1 MQKQE
6 LKSKQSLVQDQA
18 YTYGVMRN
26 LFSLLEYYAHRSNG
40 NCQMPYYFEFYNN
53 FNSGQLKDK
62 EQLLDQIIT
71 QIEIFK
77 FSYLIFIKSH
87 GEYFFPKSFSQEQI
101 IYCLNEWK
109 KYVAPVAPNDVK
121 YYDAVIDI
129 IKTKNEEISFVDELN
144 QKVIN
149 NGGKP
154 GTINP
159 QFLANEGTRIIEYSN
174 QVGAKAI
181 HNLKD
186 NPDYQPDIILE
197 AQKENNPYLDE
208 TQKRMQKRNKLQN
221 ELDNLFGLFGLYIEE
236 LSTLYHLDG
245 IRYYYYNKN
254 GFNENAEQLYQKL
267 LDIVN
272 KIKKQYGLF
281 KQLCSVYVVQND
293 QGTVEIL
300 EDYFL
305 QLRMSYQSNNK
316 NEVAGMLEEVRSILK
331 ENIQSLTST
340 SMA

>member
-1 MQKQE
+1 MQNQK

-18 YTYGVMRN
+18 YTYGVMGN
-26 LFSLLEYYAHRSNG
+26 LFSSLECYAHRSNG

-87 GEYFFPKSFSQEQI
+87 GEYFFPKSFPQEQI
-101 IYCLNEWK
+101 INCLNEWK
-109 KYVAPVAPNDVK
+109 KYVDHNDRK
-121 YYDAVIDI
+121 YYDAVISI
-129 IKTKNEEISFVDELN
+129 IQTKNEKISFVDELN

-186 NPDYQPDIILE
+186 NPDYQPDIILG

-208 TQKRMQKRNKLQN
+208 TQKRMLKRNELQN
-221 ELDNLFGLFGLYIEE
+221 LLDNLFRDFCSYIEK
-236 LSTLYHLDG
+236 LNTLYYHLDG
-245 IRYYYYNKN
+245 IRYRYENKK
-254 GFNENAEQLYQKL
+254 GFNEYAQQLYQL
-267 LDIVN
+267 LFNIVN
-272 KIKKQYGLF
+272 QIKEQYGLF
-281 KQLCSVYVVQND
+281 KQLCSVYVVKNN
-293 QGTVEIL
+293 QGTLEYL
-300 EDYFL
+300 EDYFSI
-305 QLRMSYQSNNK
+305 LRVTYQSVNK
-316 NEVAGMLEEVRSILK
+316 NEIAELLEEVRSILK
-331 ENIQSLTST
+331 ENSQSLTST

>member
-18 YTYGVMRN
+18 YTYGVMGN
-26 LFSLLEYYAHRSNG
+26 LFSSLECYAHRSNG
-40 NCQMPYYFEFYNN
+40 NCQMPYLFEFYNN
-53 FNSGQLKDK
+53 FNSGKLKDK
-62 EQLLDQIIT
+62 EQLLAQIIT

-77 FSYLIFIKSH
+77 FSYLIFIQSH

-101 IYCLNEWK
+101 INCLNEWK
-109 KYVAPVAPNDVK
+109 KYVAPNDVK
-121 YYDAVIDI
+121 YYDAVISI
-129 IKTKNEEISFVDELN
+129 IQTKNEKISFVDELN

-186 NPDYQPDIILE
+186 NPDYQPDIILG
-197 AQKENNPYLDE
+197 AQKENNPYLAE
-208 TQKRMQKRNKLQN
+208 TRKRMLKRNELQN
-221 ELDNLFGLFGLYIEE
+221 SLDSLFGRFCLYIEE
-236 LSTLYHLDG
+236 LSTLYGLDG
-245 IRYYYYNKN
+245 IRYCYYDKN
-254 GFNENAEQLYQKL
+254 GFNENDQQLYQLL

-272 KIKKQYGLF
+272 QIKEQYGLF

-293 QGTVEIL
+293 QGTVEYL
-300 EDYFL
+300 EDYFSI
-305 QLRMSYQSNNK
+305 LRVTYQAINK
-316 NEVAGMLEEVRSILK
+316 NEIAKLLEEVRSILK
-331 ENIQSLTST
+331 ENSQSLTST
-340 SMA
+340 SLA

>member
-1 MQKQE
+1 MQEQK

-18 YTYGVMRN
+18 YTYGVMGN
-26 LFSLLEYYAHRSNG
+26 LFSSLECYAHRSNG

-62 EQLLDQIIT
+62 EQLLAQIIT

-77 FSYLIFIKSH
+77 FSYLIFIQSH

-101 IYCLNEWK
+101 INYLNEWK
-109 KYVAPVAPNDVK
+109 KYVAPNDEK
-121 YYDAVIDI
+121 YYDAVISI
-129 IKTKNEEISFVDELN
+129 IQTKNEKISFVDELN

-186 NPDYQPDIILE
+186 NPDYQPDIILG

-208 TQKRMQKRNKLQN
+208 TQKRMEKRNKLQN
-221 ELDNLFGLFGLYIEE
+221 ELDNSFGLFVLYIEE
-236 LSTLYHLDG
+236 LSTLYNLDG
-245 IRYYYYNKN
+245 IRYYYYDKN
-254 GFNENAEQLYQKL
+254 GFNENDQQLYQLL

-272 KIKKQYGLF
+272 QIKEQYGLF

-293 QGTVEIL
+293 QGTAEDL
-300 EDYFL
+300 EDYFSI
-305 QLRMSYQSNNK
+305 LRVTYQSVNK
-316 NEVAGMLEEVRSILK
+316 NEIAKLLEEVRSILK
-331 ENIQSLTST
+331 ENSQFLTST

>member
-1 MQKQE
+1 MQNQK

-18 YTYGVMRN
+18 YTYGVMGN
-26 LFSLLEYYAHRSNG
+26 LFSSLECYAHRSNG

-53 FNSGQLKDK
+53 FNSGKLKDK
-62 EQLLDQIIT
+62 EQLLEQIIT

-77 FSYLIFIKSH
+77 FSYLIFIQSH

-101 IYCLNEWK
+101 INCLNEWK
-109 KYVAPVAPNDVK
+109 KYVDHNDRK
-121 YYDAVIDI
+121 YYDAVISI
-129 IKTKNEEISFVDELN
+129 IKTKNEKISFVDELN

-186 NPDYQPDIILE
+186 NPDYQPDIILR

-208 TQKRMQKRNKLQN
+208 TQKRMEKRNELQN
-221 ELDNLFGLFGLYIEE
+221 LLDYSFGLFCLYIEE
-236 LSTLYHLDG
+236 LSTLYYLDG
-245 IRYYYYNKN
+245 IKYCYYNKN
-254 GFNENAEQLYQKL
+254 GFNENDQQLYQL
-267 LDIVN
+267 LLNIVN
-272 KIKKQYGLF
+272 QIKEQYGLF
-281 KQLCSVYVVQND
+281 KQLCSVYVFQND
-293 QGTVEIL
+293 QGTVEYL
-300 EDYFL
+300 EDYFSIL
-305 QLRMSYQSNNK
+305 QFTYQSINK
-316 NEVAGMLEEVRSILK
+316 NEIAKLLEEVRSILK
-331 ENIQSLTST
+331 ENSQSLTST

>member
-1 MQKQE
+1 MQKQK

-26 LFSLLEYYAHRSNG
+26 LFSSLEYYAHRSNG

-87 GEYFFPKSFSQEQI
+87 GEYFFPKSFSQKQI
-101 IYCLNEWK
+101 IYYLNEWK
-109 KYVAPVAPNDVK
+109 KYVAPNDVK
-121 YYDAVIDI
+121 YYDAVISI
-129 IKTKNEEISFVDELN
+129 IKTKNEKISFVDELN

-186 NPDYQPDIILE
+186 NPDYQPDIILG

-208 TQKRMQKRNKLQN
+208 TQKRMLKRNELQN
-221 ELDNLFGLFGLYIEE
+221 LLDNLFGDFCLYIEE

-245 IRYYYYNKN
+245 IRYSSHQN
-254 GFNENAEQLYQKL
+254 GFNENAQQLYQL
-267 LDIVN
+267 LLNIVN
-272 KIKKQYGLF
+272 QIKEQYGLL
-281 KQLCSVYVVQND
+281 KQLCSVYVD
-293 QGTVEIL
+293 QGKVEYL
-300 EDYFL
+300 EDYFSN
-305 QLRMSYQSNNK
+305 LRIKYQSINK
-316 NEVAGMLEEVRSILK
+316 NEVARLLEEVRSILK
-331 ENIQSLTST
+331 ENSQSLTST

>member
-1 MQKQE
+1 MQKQK
-6 LKSKQSLVQDQA
+6 LKSKQSLVQEQA
-18 YTYGVMRN
+18 YTYGVMGN
-26 LFSLLEYYAHRSNG
+26 LFSSLECYAHRSKG

-101 IYCLNEWK
+101 IYFLNEWK
-109 KYVAPVAPNDVK
+109 KCVAPNDVK
-121 YYDAVIDI
+121 YYDAVISI
-129 IKTKNEEISFVDELN
+129 IKTKNEKISFVDELN

-159 QFLANEGTRIIEYSN
+159 QFLANEGTRIIENSN

-186 NPDYQPDIILE
+186 NPDYQPDIILR

-221 ELDNLFGLFGLYIEE
+221 FLDNLFCHFCLYIEE

-245 IRYYYYNKN
+245 IRYYYYDKN
-254 GFNENAEQLYQKL
+254 GFNEDDQQLYQLL

-272 KIKKQYGLF
+272 QIKEQYGLF

-293 QGTVEIL
+293 QGTAENL
-300 EDYFL
+300 EDYFSK
-305 QLRMSYQSNNK
+305 LRMSYQSINK
-316 NEVAGMLEEVRSILK
+316 NEVAGLLEEVRSILK
-331 ENIQSLTST
+331 ENSQSLTST

>member
-1 MQKQE
+1 
-6 LKSKQSLVQDQA
+6 
-18 YTYGVMRN
+18 
-26 LFSLLEYYAHRSNG
+26 
-40 NCQMPYYFEFYNN
+40 MPYYFEFYNN

-77 FSYLIFIKSH
+77 FSYLIFIQSH

-101 IYCLNEWK
+101 IKCLKKWK
-109 KYVAPVAPNDVK
+109 KYVADNDKK
-121 YYDAVIDI
+121 YYDAVISI
-129 IKTKNEEISFVDELN
+129 IDTKNEEISFVDELN

-208 TQKRMQKRNKLQN
+208 TQEKMLKRNKLQN
-221 ELDNLFGLFGLYIEE
+221 LLDNLFDDFYLYIEE
-236 LSTLYHLDG
+236 LGKLYYHLDG
-245 IRYYYYNKN
+245 RRYCYYNKD
-254 GFNENAEQLYQKL
+254 GFNENARRLYQRL
-267 LDIVN
+267 LNIVN
-272 KIKKQYGLF
+272 QIKEQYGSF

-293 QGTVEIL
+293 QDKVE
-300 EDYFL
+300 YFEN
-305 QLRMSYQSNNK
+305 YFSNLHIIYRAINK
-316 NEVAGMLEEVRSILK
+316 NEIAKLLEEVRSILK
-331 ENIQSLTST
+331 ENSQSLTST

>member
-1 MQKQE
+1 MQEQK

-18 YTYGVMRN
+18 YTYGVMGN
-26 LFSLLEYYAHRSNG
+26 LFSSLECYAHRSNG
-40 NCQMPYYFEFYNN
+40 HCQMPYYFEFYNN
-53 FNSGQLKDK
+53 FNSGHLKDK
-62 EQLLDQIIT
+62 EQLLEQIIT

-77 FSYLIFIKSH
+77 FSYLLFIKSH
-87 GEYFFPKSFSQEQI
+87 GEYFFPKSFSQKQI
-101 IYCLNEWK
+101 IDCLNEWK
-109 KYVAPVAPNDVK
+109 KYVAPNDVK
-121 YYDAVIDI
+121 YYDAVISI
-129 IKTKNEEISFVDELN
+129 IKTKNEKISFVDELN

-186 NPDYQPDIILE
+186 NPDYQPDIILR

-208 TQKRMQKRNKLQN
+208 TQKRMQKRNELQN
-221 ELDNLFGLFGLYIEE
+221 FLDNLFCLFCLYIEE

-245 IRYYYYNKN
+245 IRYSSHQN
-254 GFNENAEQLYQKL
+254 GFNENAQQLYQL
-267 LDIVN
+267 LLNIVN
-272 KIKKQYGLF
+272 QIKEQYGLF

-293 QGTVEIL
+293 QGTVENL
-300 EDYFL
+300 EDYFSK
-305 QLRMSYQSNNK
+305 LRMSYQSINK
-316 NEVAGMLEEVRSILK
+316 NEVAGLLEEVRSILK
-331 ENIQSLTST
+331 ENSQSLTST

>member
-1 MQKQE
+1 MQKQK

-26 LFSLLEYYAHRSNG
+26 LFSSLEYYAHRSNG

-77 FSYLIFIKSH
+77 FSYLIVIQSH

-101 IYCLNEWK
+101 IHCLNEWK
-109 KYVAPVAPNDVK
+109 KYVAPNDEK

-129 IKTKNEEISFVDELN
+129 IKTKNEEISFVNELN

-159 QFLANEGTRIIEYSN
+159 QFLANEGTRIIENSN
-174 QVGAKAI
+174 QVGAKAT

-186 NPDYQPDIILE
+186 NPDYQPDIILG

-208 TQKRMQKRNKLQN
+208 TQKRMLKRNELQN
-221 ELDNLFGLFGLYIEE
+221 LLDNLFGDFCLYIEE

-245 IRYYYYNKN
+245 IRYSSHQN
-254 GFNENAEQLYQKL
+254 GFNENAQQLYQL
-267 LDIVN
+267 LLNIVN
-272 KIKKQYGLF
+272 QIKEQYGLF

-293 QGTVEIL
+293 QGTAEYL
-300 EDYFL
+300 EDYFSIL
-305 QLRMSYQSNNK
+305 QSTYQSINK
-316 NEVAGMLEEVRSILK
+316 NEIAKLLEEVRSILK
-331 ENIQSLTST
+331 ENSQSLTST

>member
-18 YTYGVMRN
+18 YTYGVMGN
-26 LFSLLEYYAHRSNG
+26 LFSSLECYAHRSNG

-53 FNSGQLKDK
+53 FNSGKLKDK

-77 FSYLIFIKSH
+77 FSYLIFIQSH

-101 IYCLNEWK
+101 IYFLNEWK
-109 KYVAPVAPNDVK
+109 KYVAPNDVK
-121 YYDAVIDI
+121 YYDAVISI
-129 IKTKNEEISFVDELN
+129 IQTKNEKISFVDELN

-186 NPDYQPDIILE
+186 NPDYQPDIILG

-208 TQKRMQKRNKLQN
+208 TQKRMQKRNELQN
-221 ELDNLFGLFGLYIEE
+221 FLDNLFCLFCLYIEE

-245 IRYYYYNKN
+245 IRYYYYDKN
-254 GFNENAEQLYQKL
+254 GFNEDYQQLYQL
-267 LDIVN
+267 LLNIVN
-272 KIKKQYGLF
+272 QIKEQYGLF

-293 QGTVEIL
+293 QGKVECLEAYFSIL
-300 EDYFL
+300 HIT
-305 QLRMSYQSNNK
+305 YQSINK
-316 NEVAGMLEEVRSILK
+316 NEIAKLLEEVRSILK
-331 ENIQSLTST
+331 ENSQSLTST

>member
-1 MQKQE
+1 MQNQK

-18 YTYGVMRN
+18 YTYGVMGN
-26 LFSLLEYYAHRSNG
+26 LFSSLECYAHRSNG

-53 FNSGQLKDK
+53 FNSGKLKDK
-62 EQLLDQIIT
+62 EQLLEQIIT

-77 FSYLIFIKSH
+77 FSYLIFIQSH

-101 IYCLNEWK
+101 IYFLNEWK
-109 KYVAPVAPNDVK
+109 KYVAPNDVK
-121 YYDAVIDI
+121 YYDAVISI
-129 IKTKNEEISFVDELN
+129 IQTKNEKISFVDELN

-186 NPDYQPDIILE
+186 NPDYQPDIILG

-208 TQKRMQKRNKLQN
+208 TQKRMLKKNELQN
-221 ELDNLFGLFGLYIEE
+221 SLDYLFGRFCLYIEE
-236 LSTLYHLDG
+236 LSTLYYLDG
-245 IRYYYYNKN
+245 IKYCYYNKN
-254 GFNENAEQLYQKL
+254 GFNENDQQLYQL
-267 LDIVN
+267 LLNIVN
-272 KIKKQYGLF
+272 QIKEQYGLF
-281 KQLCSVYVVQND
+281 KQLCSVYVFQND
-293 QGTVEIL
+293 QGTAEYL
-300 EDYFL
+300 EDYFSI
-305 QLRMSYQSNNK
+305 LRVTYQAINK
-316 NEVAGMLEEVRSILK
+316 NEIAKLLEEVRSILK
-331 ENIQSLTST
+331 ENSQSLTST

>member
-18 YTYGVMRN
+18 YTYGVMGN
-26 LFSLLEYYAHRSNG
+26 LFSSLECYAHRSNG

-53 FNSGQLKDK
+53 FNSGKLKDK
-62 EQLLDQIIT
+62 EQLLEQIIT

-77 FSYLIFIKSH
+77 FSYLIFIQSH

-101 IYCLNEWK
+101 IYFLNEWK
-109 KYVAPVAPNDVK
+109 KYVAPNDVK
-121 YYDAVIDI
+121 YYDAVISI
-129 IKTKNEEISFVDELN
+129 IQTKNEKISFVDELN

-186 NPDYQPDIILE
+186 NPDYQPDIILG

-208 TQKRMQKRNKLQN
+208 TQKRMQKRNELQN
-221 ELDNLFGLFGLYIEE
+221 FLDNLFCLFCLYIEE

-245 IRYYYYNKN
+245 IRYYYYDKN
-254 GFNENAEQLYQKL
+254 GFNEDYQQLYQL
-267 LDIVN
+267 LLNIVN
-272 KIKKQYGLF
+272 QIKEQYGLF

-293 QGTVEIL
+293 QGKVECLEAYFSIL
-300 EDYFL
+300 HIT
-305 QLRMSYQSNNK
+305 YQSINK
-316 NEVAGMLEEVRSILK
+316 NEIAKLLEEVRSILK
-331 ENIQSLTST
+331 ENSQSLTST

>member
-1 MQKQE
+1 MQKQK
-6 LKSKQSLVQDQA
+6 LKSKQSLVLDQA
-18 YTYGVMRN
+18 YTYGVMGN
-26 LFSLLEYYAHRSNG
+26 LFSSLECYAHRSNG

-53 FNSGQLKDK
+53 FNSGKLKDK

-77 FSYLIFIKSH
+77 FSYLIFIQSH

-101 IYCLNEWK
+101 IKYLNEWK
-109 KYVAPVAPNDVK
+109 KYVAPNDVK

-129 IKTKNEEISFVDELN
+129 IDTKNEEISFVDELN

-186 NPDYQPDIILE
+186 NPDYQPDIILG

-221 ELDNLFGLFGLYIEE
+221 ELDNLFLYIKE
-236 LSTLYHLDG
+236 LSTKYHLDG
-245 IRYYYYNKN
+245 IRYSSHQN
-254 GFNENAEQLYQKL
+254 GFNENDQQLYQQL

-272 KIKKQYGLF
+272 QIKEQYGLF
-281 KQLCSVYVVQND
+281 KQLCSVYVVKND
-293 QGTVEIL
+293 QGTAEYL
-300 EDYFL
+300 ENYFSN
-305 QLRMSYQSNNK
+305 LRFKYQSINK
-316 NEVAGMLEEVRSILK
+316 NEIAELLEEVRSILK
-331 ENIQSLTST
+331 ENSQSLTST

>member
-18 YTYGVMRN
+18 YTYGVMGN
-26 LFSLLEYYAHRSNG
+26 LFSSLECYAHRSNG

-77 FSYLIFIKSH
+77 FSYLIFIQSH
-87 GEYFFPKSFSQEQI
+87 GEYFFPKSFSQEHI
-101 IYCLNEWK
+101 INCLNEWK
-109 KYVAPVAPNDVK
+109 KYVAPNDVK
-121 YYDAVIDI
+121 YYDAVISI
-129 IKTKNEEISFVDELN
+129 IKTKNEKISFVDELN

-186 NPDYQPDIILE
+186 NPDYQPDIILG

-221 ELDNLFGLFGLYIEE
+221 FLDNLFCLFCLYIEE

-245 IRYYYYNKN
+245 IRYYYYDQN
-254 GFNENAEQLYQKL
+254 GFNEDDQQLYQLL

-272 KIKKQYGLF
+272 QIKEQYGLF

-293 QGTVEIL
+293 QGTVECLEAYFSIL
-300 EDYFL
+300 HIT
-305 QLRMSYQSNNK
+305 YQSINK
-316 NEVAGMLEEVRSILK
+316 NEIAKLLEEVRSILK
-331 ENIQSLTST
+331 ENSQSLTST

>member
-18 YTYGVMRN
+18 YTYRVMGN
-26 LFSLLEYYAHRSNG
+26 LFSSLECYAHRSNG

-77 FSYLIFIKSH
+77 FSYLIFIQSH
-87 GEYFFPKSFSQEQI
+87 GEYFFPKSFSQKQI

-109 KYVAPVAPNDVK
+109 KYVAPNDVK
-121 YYDAVIDI
+121 YYDAVISI
-129 IKTKNEEISFVDELN
+129 IKTKNEKISFVDELN

-186 NPDYQPDIILE
+186 NPDYQPDIILG

-208 TQKRMQKRNKLQN
+208 TQKRMLKRNELQN
-221 ELDNLFGLFGLYIEE
+221 SLDSLFGHFGLYIEE
-236 LSTLYHLDG
+236 LSLLYGLDG
-245 IRYYYYNKN
+245 IRYCYYDKN
-254 GFNENAEQLYQKL
+254 GFNENDQQLYQL
-267 LDIVN
+267 LLNIVN
-272 KIKKQYGLF
+272 QIKEQYGLF

-293 QGTVEIL
+293 QGTVENL
-300 EDYFL
+300 EDYFSK
-305 QLRMSYQSNNK
+305 LRIKYQSINK
-316 NEVAGMLEEVRSILK
+316 NEVAGLLEEVRSILK

>member
-1 MQKQE
+1 MQNQK

-18 YTYGVMRN
+18 YTYGVMGN
-26 LFSLLEYYAHRSNG
+26 LFSSLECYAHRSNG

-71 QIEIFK
+71 QIEIFN

-101 IYCLNEWK
+101 IYFLNEWK
-109 KYVAPVAPNDVK
+109 KYVAPNDVK
-121 YYDAVIDI
+121 YYDAVISI
-129 IKTKNEEISFVDELN
+129 IQTKNEKISFVDELN

-186 NPDYQPDIILE
+186 NPDYQPDIILG
-197 AQKENNPYLDE
+197 AQKENNPYLAE
-208 TQKRMQKRNKLQN
+208 TRKRMLKRNELQN
-221 ELDNLFGLFGLYIEE
+221 SLDSLFGRFCLYIEE
-236 LSTLYHLDG
+236 LSTLYYLDG
-245 IRYYYYNKN
+245 IKYCYYNKN
-254 GFNENAEQLYQKL
+254 GFNENDQQLYQL
-267 LDIVN
+267 LLNIVN
-272 KIKKQYGLF
+272 QIKEQYGLF
-281 KQLCSVYVVQND
+281 KQLCSVYVVQNY
-293 QGTVEIL
+293 QGKVECL
-300 EDYFL
+300 EDYFSIL
-305 QLRMSYQSNNK
+305 HITYQSINK
-316 NEVAGMLEEVRSILK
+316 NEIAKLLEEVRSILK
-331 ENIQSLTST
+331 ENSQSLTST

>member
-1 MQKQE
+1 MQKQK
-6 LKSKQSLVQDQA
+6 LKSKQSLFQDQA
-18 YTYGVMRN
+18 YIYGVMGN
-26 LFSLLEYYAHRSNG
+26 LFSSLEYYAHRSNG
-40 NCQMPYYFEFYNN
+40 NCQMPYNFEFYNN

-71 QIEIFK
+71 QIEIFN

-101 IYCLNEWK
+101 INYLNEWK
-109 KYVAPVAPNDVK
+109 KYVAPNDVK
-121 YYDAVIDI
+121 YYDAVISI
-129 IKTKNEEISFVDELN
+129 IKEKNEKISFVDELN

-186 NPDYQPDIILE
+186 NPDYQPDIILG

-221 ELDNLFGLFGLYIEE
+221 KLDNLFLYIKE
-236 LSTLYHLDG
+236 LSTKYHLDG
-245 IRYYYYNKN
+245 IRYSSHQN
-254 GFNENAEQLYQKL
+254 GFNENDQQLYQL
-267 LDIVN
+267 LLNIVN
-272 KIKKQYGLF
+272 QIKEQYGLF
-281 KQLCSVYVVQND
+281 KQLCSVYVFQND
-293 QGTVEIL
+293 QGTVEYL
-300 EDYFL
+300 EDYFSIL
-305 QLRMSYQSNNK
+305 QFTYQSINK
-316 NEVAGMLEEVRSILK
+316 NEIAKLLEEVRSILK
-331 ENIQSLTST
+331 ENSQSLTST

>member
-1 MQKQE
+1 MQNQK

-18 YTYGVMRN
+18 YTYGVMGN
-26 LFSLLEYYAHRSNG
+26 LFSSLECYAHRSKG
-40 NCQMPYYFEFYNN
+40 NCQMPYYFEFQNK

-77 FSYLIFIKSH
+77 FSYLIFIQSH

-101 IYCLNEWK
+101 INCLNEWK
-109 KYVAPVAPNDVK
+109 KYVTPNDAK
-121 YYDAVIDI
+121 YYDAVISI
-129 IKTKNEEISFVDELN
+129 INTKNEKISFVDELN

-159 QFLANEGTRIIEYSN
+159 QFLANEGTRIIENSN

-186 NPDYQPDIILE
+186 NPDYQPDIILG
-197 AQKENNPYLDE
+197 AQKENSPYLDE
-208 TQKRMQKRNKLQN
+208 TQKRMEKRNELQN
-221 ELDNLFGLFGLYIEE
+221 LLDYSFGLFCLYIEE

-245 IRYYYYNKN
+245 IRYCCYNKN
-254 GFNENAEQLYQKL
+254 GFNENAQQLSQL
-267 LDIVN
+267 LLKIVN
-272 KIKKQYGLF
+272 QIKEQYGLF
-281 KQLCSVYVVQND
+281 KQLCSVYVVKNN
-293 QGTVEIL
+293 QGTLEYL
-300 EDYFL
+300 EDYFSI
-305 QLRMSYQSNNK
+305 LRVTYQSVNK
-316 NEVAGMLEEVRSILK
+316 NEIAELLEEVRSILK
-331 ENIQSLTST
+331 ENSQSLTST
-340 SMA
+340 SLA

>member
-1 MQKQE
+1 MQKQK
-6 LKSKQSLVQDQA
+6 LKSKQSLVLDQA
-18 YTYGVMRN
+18 YTYGVMGN
-26 LFSLLEYYAHRSNG
+26 LFSSLECYAHRSNG

-53 FNSGQLKDK
+53 FNSGKLKDK

-221 ELDNLFGLFGLYIEE
+221 ELDNLFLYIKE
-236 LSTLYHLDG
+236 LSTKYHLDG
-245 IRYYYYNKN
+245 IRYSSHQN
-254 GFNENAEQLYQKL
+254 GFNENDQQLYQQL

-272 KIKKQYGLF
+272 QIKEQYGLF
-281 KQLCSVYVVQND
+281 KQLCSVYVFQND
-293 QGTVEIL
+293 QSTVEYF

-305 QLRMSYQSNNK
+305 ILRITYQSINK
-316 NEVAGMLEEVRSILK
+316 NEIAKLLEEVRSILK
-331 ENIQSLTST
+331 ENSQSLTST

>member
-1 MQKQE
+1 MQKQK
-6 LKSKQSLVQDQA
+6 LKSKQSLFQDQA
-18 YTYGVMRN
+18 YIYGVMGN
-26 LFSLLEYYAHRSNG
+26 LFSSLEYYAHSSNG
-40 NCQMPYYFEFYNN
+40 NCQMPYNFEFYNN

-71 QIEIFK
+71 QIEIFN
-77 FSYLIFIKSH
+77 FSYLIFIQSH
-87 GEYFFPKSFSQEQI
+87 GEYFFPKRFSQEQI
-101 IYCLNEWK
+101 IYFLNEWK
-109 KYVAPVAPNDVK
+109 KYVARNDVK
-121 YYDAVIDI
+121 YYDAVISI
-129 IKTKNEEISFVDELN
+129 IQTKNEKISFVDELN

-186 NPDYQPDIILE
+186 NPDYQPDIILG

-208 TQKRMQKRNKLQN
+208 TQKRMEKRNKLQN
-221 ELDNLFGLFGLYIEE
+221 ELDNLFGLFVLYIEE
-236 LSTLYHLDG
+236 LSTFYDLDG
-245 IRYYYYNKN
+245 IRYYYYDKN
-254 GFNENAEQLYQKL
+254 GFNEDDQQLYQLL

-272 KIKKQYGLF
+272 QIKEQYGLF

-293 QGTVEIL
+293 QGTAEYL
-300 EDYFL
+300 EDYFSI
-305 QLRMSYQSNNK
+305 LRVTYQSVNK
-316 NEVAGMLEEVRSILK
+316 NEIAKLLEEVRSILK
-331 ENIQSLTST
+331 ENSQSLTST

>member
-1 MQKQE
+1 MT
-6 LKSKQSLVQDQA
+6 SKQSLVQDQA

-77 FSYLIFIKSH
+77 FSYLIVIQSH

-101 IYCLNEWK
+101 IHCLNEWK
-109 KYVAPVAPNDVK
+109 KYVAPNDVK
-121 YYDAVIDI
+121 YYDAVISI
-129 IKTKNEEISFVDELN
+129 IQTKNEKISFVDELN

-186 NPDYQPDIILE
+186 NPDYQPDIILG

-208 TQKRMQKRNKLQN
+208 TQKRMEKRNKLQN
-221 ELDNLFGLFGLYIEE
+221 ELDNLFGLFVLYIEE
-236 LSTLYHLDG
+236 LSTFYDLDG
-245 IRYYYYNKN
+245 IRYYYYDKN
-254 GFNENAEQLYQKL
+254 GFNENAQQLYQL
-267 LDIVN
+267 LLNIVN
-272 KIKKQYGLF
+272 QIKEQYGLF
-281 KQLCSVYVVQND
+281 KQLCSVYVVKND
-293 QGTVEIL
+293 QGTVENL
-300 EDYFL
+300 EDYL
-305 QLRMSYQSNNK
+305 SKLRIKYQSINK
-316 NEVAGMLEEVRSILK
+316 NEIAKLLEEVRSILK
-331 ENIQSLTST
+331 ENSQSLTST